1 MTRTT
6 YTVLFTWLIL
16 AASAELF
23 PLPAAAEIVSKKD
36 VSDPQTTVHALLVIM
51 DDDPKIGCIVDQF
64 YIENLL
70 TSVDKMKE
78 CTVQTKTLLASE
90 GSATRLQIQEWLYEV
105 KPVSDDV
112 IFVYYSGH
120 GGMNN
125 WEEKKTYLA
134 TLGNYTYRDDLVTLI
149 KTATAAARL
158 QMLITDCCSNTSE
171 PPPIQVDKDS
181 ATASSVT
188 VWKNLFLEHTGFLHI
203 TGATE
208 GQFSFGAAPA
218 PNTLP
223 ETWKA
228 SGSGGTFTRSL
239 IAAIDERPDT
249 DSDGFVHWGEVFE
262 LAMKKTEHI
271 YRITVFNDKTQE
283 AMDRLRIT
291 SQTPKA
297 YSLPKATEDRDFVY
311 PLQLK
316 GNVFINGVDDEWGSD
331 EYGELDRDIDIHV
344 RLEKQ
349 ELRIPHLR
357 WGGECRVELDLV
369 AQLLNKDT
377 VGISGSAA
385 LFEGTSE
392 DTNDLED
399 IKQIQLIVPMY
410 RFIVPEDEQ
419 RAGMNES
426 FRLENRGTGG
436 GDYADI
442 FLNFTVQ
449 ELAVPQVIATPM
461 EPVDAL
467 ILDEDSR
474 SDTVPQVISTPME
487 PVDMVLI
494 PAGEFLM
501 GSNAP
506 EADNDAKPLHVVYV
520 DAFYMDRYE
529 VTNAQY
535 KAFVDAN
542 PQWGKDRIDGAFHN
556 GDYLNYWNG
565 NDYPGGKANHPVV
578 FVSWYGAMAYARWV
592 GKRLPT
598 EAEWEYAARG
608 GLSGKEYPWGDGI
621 DSGKA
626 NYDKNV
632 GDTTAVGTYPP
643 NGYGLYDMAG
653 NVAEHCL
660 DGYNSRFY
668 ARSRRENPIAGGTI
682 TDIINNIINVK
693 QDRIVRGGSW
703 YGNQG
708 FLRVADRYGFA
719 PTGTYSDSGFRCA
732 RAQ

>member
-1 MTRTT
+1 MTRTI

-16 AASAELF
+16 AVNAELF
-23 PLPAAAEIVSKKD
+23 PLPAAETVSRKD

-70 TSVDKMKE
+70 ASVDKMKE

-90 GSATRLQIQEWLYEV
+90 GSATRLQIQEWLSKVY
-105 KPVSDDV
+105 PVSDDV
-112 IFVYYSGH
+112 IFIYYSGH

-171 PPPIQVDKDS
+171 PPPIQVDQAS
-181 ATASSVT
+181 AAASSVT

-218 PNTLP
+218 PNALP

-228 SGSGGTFTRSL
+228 SGYGGTFTRSL
-239 IAAIDERPDT
+239 IAAIDEHPDT

-271 YRITVFNDKTQE
+271 YRITLFSDETRE
-283 AMDRLRIT
+283 AINRLRIT

-297 YSLPKATEDRDFVY
+297 YSLPNATEDRDFVY

-316 GNVFINGVDDEWGSD
+316 GNVFIKGVDDEWGSD

-349 ELRIPHLR
+349 ELRIPYLR
-357 WGGECRVELDLV
+357 WGGECRVELDLA

-399 IKQIQLIVPMY
+399 IKQIQLIVS
-410 RFIVPEDEQ
+410 

-461 EPVDAL
+461 EPVD
-467 ILDEDSR
+467 
-474 SDTVPQVISTPME
+474 
-487 PVDMVLI
+487 MVLI
-494 PAGEFLM
+494 PAGEFQM

-506 EADNDAKPLHVVYV
+506 GAHEDEQPVHTVYV

-542 PQWGKDRIDGAFHN
+542 PQWDH
-556 GDYLNYWNG
+556 WNG
-565 NDYPGGKANHPVV
+565 NDYPDGKAHDPVSR
-578 FVSWYGAMAYARWV
+578 VSWYGAVAYAKWA

-608 GLSGKEYPWGDGI
+608 GLSGKAYPWGDGL
-621 DSGKA
+621 DRGKA
-626 NYDKNV
+626 NYGDVSDITVV
-632 GDTTAVGTYPP
+632 GKYPP

-653 NVAEHCL
+653 NVWEWCL
-660 DGYNSRFY
+660 DEYDRDFY
-668 ARSRRENPIAGGTI
+668 ASSPSPRDNPIAGGTI
-682 TDIINNIINVK
+682 TNIINNFTDVK
-693 QDRIVRGGSW
+693 TDRVLRGGSW
-703 YGNQG
+703 YDDPED
-708 FLRVADRYGFA
+708 LRVASRSRKSPAYTHGPF
-719 PTGTYSDSGFRCA
+719 GFRCV
-732 RAQ
+732 RSQ